1 MAVSNTTLGLYQ
13 RSLISAPCKSN
24 DVRLCSNLTSASLH
38 NSVDDPKLQRSDTDK
53 ADGSTSDKKEGKR
66 EGRHT
71 EGGRLGGGVFRS
83 NLSPNRFGRRKGREE
98 RSRQEGHHF
107 SPLSSLSSLNTI
119 SGLSWP
125 APKSPRN
132 ITNGEESGGAERHLD
147 SLPPRPF

>member
-13 RSLISAPCKSN
+13 RSFISAPCKSN
-24 DVRLCSNLTSASLH
+24 DVRLCSDLSSASLH

-66 EGRHT
+66 ERRHT
-71 EGGRLGGGVFRS
+71 DVGRLGGGVFRS
-83 NLSPNRFGRRKGREE
+83 NLSPNRFGRRKGREAGE
-98 RSRQEGHHF
+98 PSLLPS
-107 SPLSSLSSLNTI
+107 SPPPLLSLSSLNTI

-132 ITNGEESGGAERHLD
+132 ITSNGEESGASFR
-147 SLPPRPF
+147 LPPRPF